1 MKNVRIFAW
10 LGAIIMAAMIVFSFI
25 TGDFAAEGSILVGM
39 VWGQMSLVDLYVGF
53 LLFYLWI
60 WYREKSLVS
69 KLLWFVLLMTT
80 GSLATALYILYVS
93 YNSQTKE
100 GFFFGKNV

>member
-10 LGAIIMAAMIVFSFI
+10 LGVLIMAAMIVFSLI
-25 TGDFAAEGSILVGM
+25 TGDFAAEGSILIGM

-60 WYREKSLVS
+60 WYREKNVFS

-80 GSLATALYILYVS
+80 GSLATALYILYAS

-100 GFFFGKNV
+100 AFFFGKNV

>member
-10 LGAIIMAAMIVFSFI
+10 LGVLIMAAMIVFSLI
-25 TGDFAAEGSILVGM
+25 TGDFAAEGSILIGM

-60 WYREKSLVS
+60 WYREKNVFS

-93 YNSQTKE
+93 YNSQT
-100 GFFFGKNV
+100 

>member
-10 LGAIIMAAMIVFSFI
+10 LGVLIMAAMIVFSLI
-25 TGDFAAEGSILVGM
+25 TGDFAAEGSVLIGM

-60 WYREKSLVS
+60 WYREKNVFS

-93 YNSQTKE
+93 YYSQTKE
-100 GFFFGKNV
+100 AFFFGKNV